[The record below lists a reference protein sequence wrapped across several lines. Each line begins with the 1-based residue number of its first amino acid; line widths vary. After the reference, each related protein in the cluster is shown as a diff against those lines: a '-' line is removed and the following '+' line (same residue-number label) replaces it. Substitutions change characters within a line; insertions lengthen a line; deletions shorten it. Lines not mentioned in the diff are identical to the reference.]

1 MPNPS
6 RQPKSQPLDDHEA
19 RGTTDEALKDLLL
32 ASAIRLPDSGSR
44 SGNHFAT
51 RHRTWVPAWLSTV
64 LALGAIP
71 LALLSY
77 GSAADE
83 EDFYL

>member
-6 RQPKSQPLDDHEA
+6 RQPKSQPLDHHEA
-19 RGTTDEALKDLLL
+19 RGTTDEALTDLLL
-32 ASAIRLPDSGSR
+32 ANAIRLPDTGSR
-44 SGNHFAT
+44 SSNRLPA
-51 RHRTWVPAWLSTV
+51 RHSTWIPAWLSTV
-64 LALGAIP
+64 LALGGIP